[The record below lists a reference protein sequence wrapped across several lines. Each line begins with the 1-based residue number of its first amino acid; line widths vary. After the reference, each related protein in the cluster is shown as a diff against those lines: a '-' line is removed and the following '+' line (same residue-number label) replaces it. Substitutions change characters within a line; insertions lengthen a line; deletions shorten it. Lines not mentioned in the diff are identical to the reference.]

1 MHYELMIYLA
11 AVNVV
16 TFFMYGIDKLK
27 AKRSKWR
34 ISEAA
39 LLWMA
44 VIGGSIGAWLGIKIW
59 HHKTMHKKFKYGV
72 PAIIILQIAALPMLL
87 AGQPRLELR
96 SNSTARIVAN
106 GKPMLMIGGE
116 LGNSS
121 ASTPEDVKRTFA
133 HLSKIG
139 LNTVLAPVS
148 WELIEPQEGTFDMSS
163 LDVILTEARR
173 NGLRVVLLWF
183 GAWKN
188 SMSCYA
194 PEWFKRDVKRF
205 PRAHTQDGK
214 PVEEA
219 SSLSKNVLEADKRAF
234 CRIMEHLRDHDAQ
247 EQTVIMVQVEN
258 EIGMIEVPRDYSDDA
273 THMYRTAVPQQLTA
287 YLAKHQKSLH
297 PYLKEKL
304 QPQAKAGANWA
315 QLFGDDIYTEEIFQT
330 WTYATYVEQIA
341 KAGREVYNLPMYVN
355 VALDSRGRK
364 PGQYPSGGP
373 LAHLIDLWHCGAPS
387 IDVLGV
393 DIYDKGIKSWL
404 EKYHLPNN
412 PLFVPEI
419 RLEDKDAMYALYAF
433 GHHGAMGFCPFSIED
448 YPLTKSNKS
457 NDWKQMDLSQ
467 DDQLNAFSSAGTSL
481 SPLVASYK
489 LLRQAEP
496 LILERQGT
504 KDMDAVLLDNGQREA
519 EIITPDGIRLTI
531 KHSYTLGWEPGA
543 KDAEWPEA
551 ACIILRLGKED
562 YLVIGSGVVVTYSP
576 AESSSTWQKGDK
588 RIGLAK
594 CEEVEIVD
602 GKQRIVRHLNGDQTH
617 QGRHIRIPVGQ
628 FQIQHFKLYRY

>member
-1 MHYELMIYLA
+1 MSNMRRLLFTAIASLSCILTHA
-11 AVNVV
+11 QP
-16 TFFMYGIDKLK
+16 KLEH
-27 AKRSKWR
+27 RD
-34 ISEAA
+34 
-39 LLWMA
+39 
-44 VIGGSIGAWLGIKIW
+44 
-59 HHKTMHKKFKYGV
+59 
-72 PAIIILQIAALPMLL
+72 
-87 AGQPRLELR
+87 
-96 SNSTARIVAN
+96 NSTARIIAN
-106 GKPMLMIGGE
+106 DKPMLMIGGE

-121 ASTPEDVKRTFA
+121 ASTPEDVKRTFS
-133 HLSKIG
+133 HLRKLG

-173 NGLRVVLLWF
+173 NDLKVVLLWF

-194 PEWFKRDVKRF
+194 PEWFKRDTKRF
-205 PRAHTQDGK
+205 PRAHTLEGK

-234 CRIMEHLRDHDAQ
+234 CHIMEHLRKRDSK
-247 EQTVIMVQVEN
+247 EQTVIMIQVEN
-258 EIGMIEVPRDYSDDA
+258 EIGMIEVPRDYSADA
-273 THMYRTAVPQQLTA
+273 TKLYQSAVPKQLTD
-287 YLAKHQKSLH
+287 YLKKNQKSLH

-304 QPQAKAGANWA
+304 QQQAKANANWA
-315 QLFGDDIYTEEIFQT
+315 ELFGEDIYTEEIFQT

-341 KAGREVYNLPMYVN
+341 KAGRAIYNLPMYVN
-355 VALDSRGRK
+355 VALNSRDRK

-404 EKYHLPNN
+404 SKYHLPNN

-448 YPLTKSNKS
+448 YPLYSNTKG
-457 NDWKQMDLSQ
+457 NDMSGMDLSQ
-467 DDQLNAFSSAGTSL
+467 DDQLNAYSNVMKTRAL
-481 SPLVASYK
+481 SPLASVYR
-489 LLRQAEP
+489 LLREVEP
-496 LILERQGT
+496 LIIDRQGT
-504 KDMDAVLLDNGQREA
+504 PDMDAVLLDNEHREA

-531 KHSYTLGWEPGA
+531 KHSYSLGWEPGA

-562 YLVIGSGVVVTYSP
+562 YLAIGSGVVITYSP
-576 AESSSTWQKGDK
+576 AESSTTWKPGDS

-594 CEEVEIVD
+594 CEVIMLDTNDKKNIEKVRKD
-602 GKQRIVRHLNGDQTH
+602 NGFDLNDKKLRHLSGDQTH
-617 QGRHIRIPVGQ
+617 QGRHVRILVGQ
-628 FQIQHFKLYRY
+628 FDIQHFRLYRYK

>member
-1 MHYELMIYLA
+1 MKNLLISLLLCILA
-11 AVNVV
+11 
-16 TFFMYGIDKLK
+16 M
-27 AKRSKWR
+27 
-34 ISEAA
+34 
-39 LLWMA
+39 
-44 VIGGSIGAWLGIKIW
+44 GAQ
-59 HHKTMHKKFKYGV
+59 
-72 PAIIILQIAALPMLL
+72 AQR
-87 AGQPRLELR
+87 QPRLEHR
-96 SNSTARIVAN
+96 DNSTARIVVN
-106 GKPMLMIGGE
+106 DRPMLMIGGE

-121 ASTPEDVKRTFA
+121 ASTPEDVKRTFS
-133 HLSKIG
+133 HLHKMG
-139 LNTVLAPVS
+139 LNTVLVPVS
-148 WELIEPQEGTFDMSS
+148 WELIEPQEGEFDMGT
-163 LDVILTEARR
+163 LDVILSEARH
-173 NGLRVVLLWF
+173 NELKVVLLWF

-205 PRAHTQDGK
+205 PRAHTSEGV

-234 CRIMEHLRDHDAQ
+234 CHVMAYLRDHDAL

-258 EIGMIEVPRDYSDDA
+258 EIGMIEVPRDYSADA
-273 THMYRTAVPQQLTA
+273 TRMYQSAVPKQLTD
-287 YLAKHQKSLH
+287 YLKRNQKSLH

-341 KAGREVYNLPMYVN
+341 KAGREIYNLPMYVN
-355 VALDSRGRK
+355 VALNSRDRK

-393 DIYDKGIKSWL
+393 DIYDKDIKSWL
-404 EKYHLPNN
+404 AKYHLPNN

-448 YPLTKSNKS
+448 YPLTTTSNA

-467 DDQLNAFSSAGTSL
+467 DDQLNAFSSVGSSP
-481 SPLVASYK
+481 SPLVASYQ
-489 LLRQAEP
+489 LLRQTEP

-504 KDMDAVLLDNGQREA
+504 KDMDAVLLDNEQREA
-519 EIITPDGIRLTI
+519 EIVTADGIRLTV
-531 KHSYTLGWEPGA
+531 KHSYSLGWEPGA
-543 KDAEWPEA
+543 KGAEWPET

-562 YLVIGSGVVVTYSP
+562 YLVIGSGVVVTF
-576 AESSSTWQKGDK
+576 QQ

-602 GKQRIVRHLNGDQTH
+602 GKQRIIRHLNGDQTH
-617 QGRHIRIPVGQ
+617 QGRHVRIPVGA

>member
-1 MHYELMIYLA
+1 MIIELNRFI
-11 AVNVV
+11 
-16 TFFMYGIDKLK
+16 
-27 AKRSKWR
+27 
-34 ISEAA
+34 
-39 LLWMA
+39 
-44 VIGGSIGAWLGIKIW
+44 
-59 HHKTMHKKFKYGV
+59 
-72 PAIIILQIAALPMLL
+72 AIIAIMSLMPLLL
-87 AGQPRLELR
+87 AGQPRLEHH

-121 ASTPEDVKRTFA
+121 ASTPEDVKRTFS
-133 HLSKIG
+133 HVSKIG

-148 WELIEPQEGTFDMSS
+148 WELIEPQEGKFDMSS

-173 NGLRVVLLWF
+173 NGLKVVLLWF

-194 PEWFKRDVKRF
+194 PEWFKHDVKRF

-234 CRIMEHLRDHDAQ
+234 CRIMEHLRSHDAQ

-273 THMYRTAVPQQLTA
+273 TRMYQSAVPQQLTD
-287 YLAKHQKSLH
+287 YLKKYQKTLH

-315 QLFGDDIYTEEIFQT
+315 QLFGDGIYTEEIFQT

-341 KAGREVYNLPMYVN
+341 KAGREIYNLPMYVN

-467 DDQLNAFSSAGTSL
+467 DDQLNAFSSDGTSL

-576 AESSSTWQKGDK
+576 AESSVTWQKGDK

-602 GKQRIVRHLNGDQTH
+602 GKQRIVHHLNGDQTH
-617 QGRHIRIPVGQ
+617 QGRHVRIPVGQ
-628 FQIQHFKLYRY
+628 FQMQHFRLYRY

>member
-1 MHYELMIYLA
+1 MNSYSMKNYL
-11 AVNVV
+11 
-16 TFFMYGIDKLK
+16 IP
-27 AKRSKWR
+27 
-34 ISEAA
+34 
-39 LLWMA
+39 LL
-44 VIGGSIGAWLGIKIW
+44 LCLL
-59 HHKTMHKKFKYGV
+59 TMGV
-72 PAIIILQIAALPMLL
+72 QAQQIPH
-87 AGQPRLELR
+87 LEHCA
-96 SNSTARIVAN
+96 NSTARIVVN
-106 GKPMLMIGGE
+106 NKPMLMIGGE

-121 ASTPEDVKRTFA
+121 ASTPADVKRTFS
-133 HLSKIG
+133 HLRQMG
-139 LNTVLAPVS
+139 LNTVLVPVS
-148 WELIEPQEGTFDMSS
+148 WELIEPQEGTFDMRS
-163 LDVILTEARR
+163 LDVILAEARR
-173 NGLRVVLLWF
+173 KELKVVLLWF

-205 PRAHTQDGK
+205 PRAHTSEGK

-234 CRIMEHLRDHDAQ
+234 CQVMAHLRDHDAH
-247 EQTVIMVQVEN
+247 EQTVVMVQVEN

-273 THMYRTAVPQQLTA
+273 TRMYHSAVPKQLTD
-287 YLAKHQKSLH
+287 YLKAHQKSLH

-304 QPQAKAGANWA
+304 QSQAKANADWA

-393 DIYDKGIKSWL
+393 DIYDKGVRSWMA
-404 EKYHLPNN
+404 KYHLPNN
-412 PLFVPEI
+412 PLFIPEI

-448 YPLTKSNKS
+448 YPLTAASGT

-467 DDQLNAFSSAGTSL
+467 DDQLNAFSSVGTSV
-481 SPLVASYK
+481 SPLVASYR

-496 LILERQGT
+496 LMLERQGT
-504 KDMDAVLLDNGQREA
+504 KDMDAVLLDNEQREA
-519 EIITPDGIRLTI
+519 EIATPDGIRLTI

-543 KDAEWPEA
+543 KDAEWPET
-551 ACIILRLGKED
+551 ACIVLRLGKED
-562 YLVIGSGVVVTYSP
+562 YLVIGSGVVVTF
-576 AESSSTWQKGDK
+576 SSAVSSATWQKGDQ

-594 CEEVEIVD
+594 CEEVEIAD
-602 GKQRIVRHLNGDQTH
+602 GKLNIVRHLNGDQTH
-617 QGRHIRIPVGQ
+617 QGRHVRIPVGF

>member
-1 MHYELMIYLA
+1 MKNLI
-11 AVNVV
+11 
-16 TFFMYGIDKLK
+16 
-27 AKRSKWR
+27 
-34 ISEAA
+34 IS
-39 LLWMA
+39 LL
-44 VIGGSIGAWLGIKIW
+44 LC
-59 HHKTMHKKFKYGV
+59 
-72 PAIIILQIAALPMLL
+72 LL
-87 AGQPRLELR
+87 AMGAQAQRQPRLEHR
-96 SNSTARIVAN
+96 DNSTARIVVN
-106 GKPMLMIGGE
+106 DRPMLMIGGE

-121 ASTPEDVKRTFA
+121 ASTPEDVKRTFS
-133 HLSKIG
+133 HLHKMG
-139 LNTVLAPVS
+139 LNTVLVPVS
-148 WELIEPQEGTFDMSS
+148 WELIEPQEGEFDMGT
-163 LDVILTEARR
+163 LDVILSEARH
-173 NGLRVVLLWF
+173 NELKVVLLWF

-205 PRAHTQDGK
+205 PRAHTSEGV

-234 CRIMEHLRDHDAQ
+234 CHVMAYLRDHDAL

-258 EIGMIEVPRDYSDDA
+258 EIGMIEVPRDYSADA
-273 THMYRTAVPQQLTA
+273 TRLYQSAVPKQLTD
-287 YLAKHQKSLH
+287 YLKRHQKSLH

-341 KAGREVYNLPMYVN
+341 KAGREIYNLPMYVN
-355 VALDSRGRK
+355 VALNSRDRK

-404 EKYHLPNN
+404 AKYHLPNN

-448 YPLTKSNKS
+448 YPLTTTSNA

-467 DDQLNAFSSAGTSL
+467 DDQLNAFSSVGSSL
-481 SPLVASYK
+481 SPLVASYQ
-489 LLRQAEP
+489 LLRQTEP

-504 KDMDAVLLDNGQREA
+504 KDMDAVLLDNEQREA
-519 EIITPDGIRLTI
+519 EIVTADGIRLTV
-531 KHSYTLGWEPGA
+531 KHSYSLGWEPGA
-543 KDAEWPEA
+543 KDAEWPET

-562 YLVIGSGVVVTYSP
+562 YLVIGSGVVVTF
-576 AESSSTWQKGDK
+576 QQ

-602 GKQRIVRHLNGDQTH
+602 GKQRIIRHLNGDQTH
-617 QGRHIRIPVGQ
+617 QGRHVRIPVGA
-628 FQIQHFKLYRY
+628 FQIQHFKLYRYLAEKL

>member
-1 MHYELMIYLA
+1 MKNLLISLLLCILA
-11 AVNVV
+11 
-16 TFFMYGIDKLK
+16 M
-27 AKRSKWR
+27 
-34 ISEAA
+34 
-39 LLWMA
+39 
-44 VIGGSIGAWLGIKIW
+44 GAQ
-59 HHKTMHKKFKYGV
+59 
-72 PAIIILQIAALPMLL
+72 AQR
-87 AGQPRLELR
+87 QPRLEHR
-96 SNSTARIVAN
+96 DNSTARIVVN
-106 GKPMLMIGGE
+106 DRPMLMIGGE

-121 ASTPEDVKRTFA
+121 ASTPEDVKRTFS
-133 HLSKIG
+133 HLHKMG
-139 LNTVLAPVS
+139 LNTVLVPVS
-148 WELIEPQEGTFDMSS
+148 WELIEPQEGEFDMGT
-163 LDVILTEARR
+163 LDVILSEARH
-173 NGLRVVLLWF
+173 NELKVVLLWF

-205 PRAHTQDGK
+205 PRAHTSEGV

-234 CRIMEHLRDHDAQ
+234 CHVMAYLRDHDAL

-258 EIGMIEVPRDYSDDA
+258 EIGMIEVPRDYSADA
-273 THMYRTAVPQQLTA
+273 TRLYQSAVPKQLTD
-287 YLAKHQKSLH
+287 YLKRYQKSLH

-315 QLFGDDIYTEEIFQT
+315 QLFGNDIYTEEIFQT

-341 KAGREVYNLPMYVN
+341 KAGREIYNLPMYVN
-355 VALDSRGRK
+355 VALNSRDRK

-404 EKYHLPNN
+404 AKYHLPNN

-448 YPLTKSNKS
+448 YPLTTTSNA

-467 DDQLNAFSSAGTSL
+467 DDQLNVFSSVGSSL
-481 SPLVASYK
+481 SPLVASYQ
-489 LLRQAEP
+489 LLRQTEP

-504 KDMDAVLLDNGQREA
+504 KDMDAVLLDNEQREA
-519 EIITPDGIRLTI
+519 EIVTADGIRLTV
-531 KHSYTLGWEPGA
+531 KHSYSLGWEPGA
-543 KDAEWPEA
+543 KDAEWPET

-562 YLVIGSGVVVTYSP
+562 YLVIGSGVVVTF
-576 AESSSTWQKGDK
+576 QQ

-602 GKQRIVRHLNGDQTH
+602 GKQRIIRHLNGDQTH
-617 QGRHIRIPVGQ
+617 QGRHVRIPVGA

>member
-1 MHYELMIYLA
+1 MKNLI
-11 AVNVV
+11 
-16 TFFMYGIDKLK
+16 
-27 AKRSKWR
+27 
-34 ISEAA
+34 IS
-39 LLWMA
+39 LLLCLLTM
-44 VIGGSIGAWLGIKIW
+44 GAQ
-59 HHKTMHKKFKYGV
+59 
-72 PAIIILQIAALPMLL
+72 AQR
-87 AGQPRLELR
+87 QPRLEHR
-96 SNSTARIVAN
+96 DNSTARIVVN
-106 GKPMLMIGGE
+106 DRPMLMIGGE

-121 ASTPEDVKRTFA
+121 ASTPEDVKRTFS
-133 HLSKIG
+133 HLHKMG
-139 LNTVLAPVS
+139 LNTVLVPVS
-148 WELIEPQEGTFDMSS
+148 WELIEPQEGEFDMGT
-163 LDVILTEARR
+163 LDVILSEARH
-173 NGLRVVLLWF
+173 NELKVVLLWF

-205 PRAHTQDGK
+205 PRAHTSEGV

-234 CRIMEHLRDHDAQ
+234 CHVMAYLRDHDAL

-258 EIGMIEVPRDYSDDA
+258 EIGMIEVPRDYSANA
-273 THMYRTAVPQQLTA
+273 TRLYQSAVPKQLTD
-287 YLAKHQKSLH
+287 YLKRHQKSLH

-341 KAGREVYNLPMYVN
+341 KAGREIYNLPMYVN
-355 VALDSRGRK
+355 VALNSRDRK

-404 EKYHLPNN
+404 AKYHLPNN

-448 YPLTKSNKS
+448 YPLTTTSNA

-467 DDQLNAFSSAGTSL
+467 DDQLNAFSSVGSSL
-481 SPLVASYK
+481 SPLVASYQ
-489 LLRQAEP
+489 LLRQTEP

-504 KDMDAVLLDNGQREA
+504 KDMDAVLLDNEQREA
-519 EIITPDGIRLTI
+519 EIITADGIRLTV
-531 KHSYTLGWEPGA
+531 KHSYSLGWEPGA
-543 KDAEWPEA
+543 KDAEWPET

-562 YLVIGSGVVVTYSP
+562 YLVIGSGVVVTF
-576 AESSSTWQKGDK
+576 QQ

-602 GKQRIVRHLNGDQTH
+602 GKQRIIRHLNGDQTH
-617 QGRHIRIPVGQ
+617 QGRHVRIPVGA
-628 FQIQHFKLYRY
+628 FQIQHFKLYRYLAEKL

>member
-1 MHYELMIYLA
+1 MKNLI
-11 AVNVV
+11 
-16 TFFMYGIDKLK
+16 
-27 AKRSKWR
+27 
-34 ISEAA
+34 IS
-39 LLWMA
+39 LLLCLLTM
-44 VIGGSIGAWLGIKIW
+44 GAQAQL
-59 HHKTMHKKFKYGV
+59 
-72 PAIIILQIAALPMLL
+72 
-87 AGQPRLELR
+87 QPRLEHR
-96 SNSTARIVAN
+96 DNSTARIVVN
-106 GKPMLMIGGE
+106 DRPMLMIGGE

-121 ASTPEDVKRTFA
+121 ASTPEDVKRTFS
-133 HLSKIG
+133 HLHKMG
-139 LNTVLAPVS
+139 LNTVLVPVS
-148 WELIEPQEGTFDMSS
+148 WELIEPQEGEFDMGT
-163 LDVILTEARR
+163 LDVILSEARR
-173 NGLRVVLLWF
+173 NELKVVLLWF

-205 PRAHTQDGK
+205 PRAHTSEGK

-234 CRIMEHLRDHDAQ
+234 CRVMAYLRDHDAL

-258 EIGMIEVPRDYSDDA
+258 EIGMIEVPRDYSADA
-273 THMYRTAVPQQLTA
+273 TRMYQSAVPKQLTD
-287 YLAKHQKSLH
+287 YLKRHQKSLH

-341 KAGREVYNLPMYVN
+341 KAGREIYNLPMYVN
-355 VALDSRGRK
+355 VALNSRDRK

-393 DIYDKGIKSWL
+393 DIYDKGIRSWL

-448 YPLTKSNKS
+448 YPLTKTSNA
-457 NDWKQMDLSQ
+457 NDWRQMDLSK
-467 DDQLNAFSSAGTSL
+467 DDQLNAFSAVGSSL
-481 SPLVASYK
+481 SPLVASYQ
-489 LLRQAEP
+489 LLRQTEP

-504 KDMDAVLLDNGQREA
+504 KDIDAVLLDNEQREA
-519 EIITPDGIRLTI
+519 EIITADGIRLTV
-531 KHSYTLGWEPGA
+531 KHSYSLGWEPGA
-543 KDAEWPEA
+543 KDAEWPET

-562 YLVIGSGVVVTYSP
+562 YLVIGSGVVVTF
-576 AESSSTWQKGDK
+576 QQ

-602 GKQRIVRHLNGDQTH
+602 GKQHIIRHLNGDQTH
-617 QGRHIRIPVGQ
+617 QGRHVRIPVGA
-628 FQIQHFKLYRY
+628 FQIQHFKLYRYFAEKL

>member
-1 MHYELMIYLA
+1 MKNLI
-11 AVNVV
+11 
-16 TFFMYGIDKLK
+16 
-27 AKRSKWR
+27 
-34 ISEAA
+34 IS
-39 LLWMA
+39 LLLCLLTM
-44 VIGGSIGAWLGIKIW
+44 GAQ
-59 HHKTMHKKFKYGV
+59 
-72 PAIIILQIAALPMLL
+72 AQR
-87 AGQPRLELR
+87 QPRLEHR
-96 SNSTARIVAN
+96 DNSTARIVVN
-106 GKPMLMIGGE
+106 DRPMLMIGGE

-121 ASTPEDVKRTFA
+121 ASTPEDVKRTFS
-133 HLSKIG
+133 HLHKMG
-139 LNTVLAPVS
+139 LNTVLVPVS
-148 WELIEPQEGTFDMSS
+148 WELIEPQEGEFDMGT
-163 LDVILTEARR
+163 LDVILSEARH
-173 NGLRVVLLWF
+173 NELKVVLLWF

-205 PRAHTQDGK
+205 PRAHTSEGV

-234 CRIMEHLRDHDAQ
+234 CHVMAYLRDHDAL

-258 EIGMIEVPRDYSDDA
+258 EIGMIEVPRDYSANA
-273 THMYRTAVPQQLTA
+273 TRLYQSAVPKQLTD
-287 YLAKHQKSLH
+287 YLKRHQKSLH

-341 KAGREVYNLPMYVN
+341 KAGREIYNLPMYVN
-355 VALDSRGRK
+355 VALNSRDRK

-404 EKYHLPNN
+404 AKYHQPNN

-448 YPLTKSNKS
+448 YPLTTTSNA

-467 DDQLNAFSSAGTSL
+467 DDQLNAFSSVGSSL
-481 SPLVASYK
+481 SPLVASYQ
-489 LLRQAEP
+489 LLRQTEP

-504 KDMDAVLLDNGQREA
+504 KDMDAVLLDNEQREA
-519 EIITPDGIRLTI
+519 EIVTADGIRLTV
-531 KHSYTLGWEPGA
+531 KHSYSLGWEPGA
-543 KDAEWPEA
+543 KDAEWPET

-562 YLVIGSGVVVTYSP
+562 YLVIGSGVVVTF
-576 AESSSTWQKGDK
+576 QQ

-602 GKQRIVRHLNGDQTH
+602 GKQRIIRHLNGDQTH
-617 QGRHIRIPVGQ
+617 QGRHVRIPVGA
-628 FQIQHFKLYRY
+628 FQIQHFKLYRYLAEKL

>member
-1 MHYELMIYLA
+1 MKNLLISLLLCILA
-11 AVNVV
+11 
-16 TFFMYGIDKLK
+16 M
-27 AKRSKWR
+27 
-34 ISEAA
+34 
-39 LLWMA
+39 
-44 VIGGSIGAWLGIKIW
+44 GAQ
-59 HHKTMHKKFKYGV
+59 
-72 PAIIILQIAALPMLL
+72 AQR
-87 AGQPRLELR
+87 QPRLEHR
-96 SNSTARIVAN
+96 DNSTARIVVN
-106 GKPMLMIGGE
+106 DRPMLMIGGE

-121 ASTPEDVKRTFA
+121 ASTPEDVKRTFS
-133 HLSKIG
+133 HLHKMG
-139 LNTVLAPVS
+139 LNTVLVPVS
-148 WELIEPQEGTFDMSS
+148 WELIEPQEGEFDMGT
-163 LDVILTEARR
+163 LDVILSEARH
-173 NGLRVVLLWF
+173 NELKVVLLWF

-205 PRAHTQDGK
+205 PRAHTSEGV

-234 CRIMEHLRDHDAQ
+234 CRVMAYLRDHDAL

-258 EIGMIEVPRDYSDDA
+258 EIGMIEVPRDYSADA
-273 THMYRTAVPQQLTA
+273 TRLYQSAVPKQLTD
-287 YLAKHQKSLH
+287 YLKRHQKSLH

-341 KAGREVYNLPMYVN
+341 KAGREIYNLPMYVN
-355 VALDSRGRK
+355 VALNSRDRK

-404 EKYHLPNN
+404 AKYHLPNN

-448 YPLTKSNKS
+448 YPLTTTSNA

-467 DDQLNAFSSAGTSL
+467 DDQLNAFSSVGSSL
-481 SPLVASYK
+481 SPLVASYQ
-489 LLRQAEP
+489 LLRQTEP

-504 KDMDAVLLDNGQREA
+504 KDMDAVLLDNEQREA
-519 EIITPDGIRLTI
+519 EIVTADGIRLTV
-531 KHSYTLGWEPGA
+531 KHSYSLGWEPGA
-543 KDAEWPEA
+543 KDAEWPET

-562 YLVIGSGVVVTYSP
+562 YLVIGSGVVVTF
-576 AESSSTWQKGDK
+576 QQ

-602 GKQRIVRHLNGDQTH
+602 GKQRIIRHLNGDQTH
-617 QGRHIRIPVGQ
+617 QGRHVRIPVGA

>member
-1 MHYELMIYLA
+1 M
-11 AVNVV
+11 N
-16 TFFMYGIDKLK
+16 K
-27 AKRSKWR
+27 
-34 ISEAA
+34 
-39 LLWMA
+39 
-44 VIGGSIGAWLGIKIW
+44 
-59 HHKTMHKKFKYGV
+59 
-72 PAIIILQIAALPMLL
+72 IIITAAASILCML
-87 AGQPRLELR
+87 ASAQPRLEYQGA
-96 SNSTARIVAN
+96 NTARIIAN

-121 ASTPEDVKRTFA
+121 ASTPQDVKRTFA
-133 HLSKIG
+133 HLSQLG
-139 LNTVLAPVS
+139 LNTVLAPIS
-148 WELIEPQEGTFDMSS
+148 WELIEPEEGQFDMSS
-163 LDVILTEARR
+163 LDVILTEARQ
-173 NGLRVVLLWF
+173 NDLKVVLLWF

-194 PEWFKRDVKRF
+194 PEWFKRDTKRF
-205 PRAHTQDGK
+205 PRAHALEGR

-219 SSLSKNVLEADKRAF
+219 SSLSRNVQEADKRAF
-234 CRIMEHLRDHDAQ
+234 CRIMEHLRDNDAT

-258 EIGMIEVPRDYSDDA
+258 EIGMIDVPRDYSADA
-273 THMYRTAVPQQLTA
+273 TKLYQSAVPKQLTD
-287 YLAKHQKSLH
+287 YLKKNQKSLH

-304 QPQAKAGANWA
+304 QPQAKANASWP

-341 KAGREVYNLPMYVN
+341 KAGRAIYNLPMYVN
-355 VALDSRGRK
+355 VALNSRDRQ

-404 EKYHLPNN
+404 DKYHLSNN

-448 YPLTKSNKS
+448 YPLYADAKG
-457 NDWKQMDLSQ
+457 NDMSSMDLSQ
-467 DDQLNAFSSAGTSL
+467 DDQLNAFSAGASNL
-481 SPLVASYK
+481 SPLAASYQI
-489 LLRQAEP
+489 LRQAEP

-504 KDMDAVLLDNGQREA
+504 KEMDAVLLDNEQRQA

-531 KHSYTLGWEPGA
+531 KHSYSLGWEPGA
-543 KDAEWPEA
+543 QDAEWPEA
-551 ACIILRLGKED
+551 ACIIIRLDKED
-562 YLVIGSGVVVTYSP
+562 YLVLGSGVVITYTD
-576 AESSSTWQKGDK
+576 AKAGETWKQGDT

-594 CEEVEIVD
+594 CESVSISD
-602 GKQRIVRHLNGDQTH
+602 GQMHIKRHLNGDQTH
-617 QGRHIRIPVGQ
+617 QGRHVRIPVGQ
-628 FQIQHFKLYRY
+628 FDIQHFRLYRYK

>member
-1 MHYELMIYLA
+1 MKRI
-11 AVNVV
+11 
-16 TFFMYGIDKLK
+16 GIIVF
-27 AKRSKWR
+27 A
-34 ISEAA
+34 
-39 LLWMA
+39 
-44 VIGGSIGAWLGIKIW
+44 SI
-59 HHKTMHKKFKYGV
+59 
-72 PAIIILQIAALPMLL
+72 LPLLL
-87 AGQPRLELR
+87 AGQPRLER
-96 SNSTARIVAN
+96 RGNSTARIVAN
-106 GKPMLMIGGE
+106 DKPMLMIGGE

-121 ASTPEDVKRTFA
+121 ASTPEDVKRTFS
-133 HLSKIG
+133 HVHKMG
-139 LNTVLAPVS
+139 LNTVLVPLS
-148 WELIEPQEGTFDMSS
+148 WELIEPHEGTFDMSS
-163 LDVILTEARR
+163 LDVILTEARC
-173 NGLRVVLLWF
+173 NELKVVLLWF

-205 PRAHTQDGK
+205 PRAHTPEGK

-219 SSLSKNVLEADKRAF
+219 SSLSRNVLEADKRAF
-234 CRIMEHLRDHDAQ
+234 CRIMQYLRDHDAQ
-247 EQTVIMVQVEN
+247 EQTVVMVQVEN
-258 EIGMIEVPRDYSDDA
+258 EIGMIEVPRDYSADA
-273 THMYRTAVPQQLTA
+273 TCMYQSVVPKQLTD
-287 YLAKHQKSLH
+287 YIKKHQKSLH
-297 PYLKEKL
+297 PYLKAKL
-304 QPQAKAGANWA
+304 QSQAKADANWL

-341 KAGREVYNLPMYVN
+341 KAGREIYNLPMYVN
-355 VALDSRGRK
+355 VALNSRDRQ

-373 LAHLIDLWHCGAPS
+373 LAHLVDLWHCGAPS

-404 EKYHLPNN
+404 SKYHLPNN

-448 YPLTKSNKS
+448 YPLTMATNA

-467 DDQLNAFSSAGTSL
+467 DDQLNAFSSAGSSL
-481 SPLVASYK
+481 SPLVASYQ

-504 KDMDAVLLDNGQREA
+504 KDMDAVLLDNEQREA
-519 EIITPDGIRLTI
+519 DIVTPDGIRLTV

-543 KDAEWPEA
+543 KDAEWPET
-551 ACIILRLGKED
+551 ACMILRLGKED
-562 YLVIGSGVVVTYSP
+562 YLVIGSGVVVTFSP
-576 AESSSTWQKGDK
+576 AESSTTWQEGDK

-594 CEEVEIVD
+594 CEEVTIID
-602 GKQRIVRHLNGDQTH
+602 GKQHVVRHLNGDQTH
-617 QGRHIRIPVGQ
+617 QGRHVRIPVGM